1 MKRLCLFLMLAVMIF
16 VGCDG
21 CDNPVNPNTYKLEV
35 EVSQQGLNDVD
46 VLFVLNPSTPV
57 QPTSLYLNVYTTNS
71 GTTNEYSTVI
81 NFDNT
86 LGINTNFS
94 MNVNNEYAVNYSY
107 RFYPNVINNDFGNVV
122 H

>member
-1 MKRLCLFLMLAVMIF
+1 MKRLCLFLMLSVMIF

-21 CDNPVNPNTYKLEV
+21 CDNPVNPNTSSLEL

-46 VLFVLNPSTPV
+46 VLFNYNLSEPV
-57 QPTSLYLNVYTTNS
+57 QPTALYLNVYTTNS
-71 GTTNEYSTVI
+71 GMTNEYSTVV

-107 RFYPNVINNDFGNVV
+107 RLYPNVVDNNFGNVV